1 MGLSEF
7 AIAVGLG
14 VLGCGGVYRFMR
26 DESKAIAMFDKRN
39 DIKVFYESLK
49 KAPIKNKLSYALFSS
64 RYVKKYIRGH
74 PTPENL
80 AEEVNSNS
88 EGDSLMEALKR
99 AEDKRAIGLMYP
111 EEHESRHWT
120 EEDFKKAEKIL
131 KKQGVSQEAIDDLNK
146 PW

>member
-39 DIKVFYESLK
+39 DIEVFYKSLK
-49 KAPIKNKLSYALFSS
+49 KAPAKNKLSYALFSS
-64 RYVKKYIRGH
+64 RYVKNYIRDH
-74 PTPENL
+74 PMPENL

-88 EGDSLMEALKR
+88 KGDSLMEALER
-99 AEDKRAIGLMYP
+99 AEDRRAVGLMYP
-111 EEHESRHWT
+111 DKHQSTPWT
-120 EEDFKKAEKIL
+120 EKDFKKAEKIL